1 MTFRSRRQFLHM
13 LGRAAAAA
21 AAASAVAPV
30 AAQRAGSALAAT
42 PLRDGMLAIGGAG
55 GNVVAMPG
63 PDGAVVVD
71 SGTPDSAPEL
81 AGFLRD
87 RFGDTP
93 VAALFNTHWHLD
105 HTGGNEALA
114 AADTRIVA
122 HENTRLWMSTKVYV
136 EWEDRRYE
144 PRPDAA
150 LPNDTFF
157 SSDPQPIELEVGGER
172 IVYGHLREAHTD
184 GDIYVRFPQRNV
196 IAAGGTATTGRYP
209 VPDYITGGW
218 IGGLGDATRMLI
230 EMSDADTLIVPAWG
244 PVLARSDLEA
254 QLEML
259 ATVRERIEAMALVGR
274 GIDEMI
280 EARLTAEFDERFGDD
295 AALFV
300 ANVYHGLWWG
310 GRMRGIVA
318 QAQEVAIGRV
328 RPGVSPKATIRAFRG
343 RRPPGRST
351 AFFV

>member
-1 MTFRSRRQFLHM
+1 MKNSSRRLFLKM
-13 LGRAAAAA
+13 LGRTAAAVAA
-21 AAASAVAPV
+21 AGSVRAVEAQIGAAP
-30 AAQRAGSALAAT
+30 LAARR
-42 PLRDGMLAIGGAG
+42 LGDGMLAIGGAG
-55 GNVVAMPG
+55 ANVVALSG
-63 PDGAVVVD
+63 PNGLIMVD
-71 SGTPDSAPEL
+71 SGAPARANEL
-81 AGFLRD
+81 AQFVGA
-87 RFGDTP
+87 RFGDIPVAARFGDIP

-122 HENTRLWMSTKVYV
+122 HENTRLWMSTKVHV

-172 IVYGHLREAHTD
+172 IVYGHLPEAHTD
-184 GDIYVRFPQRNV
+184 GDIYVWFPQRNV
-196 IAAGGTATTGRYP
+196 IAAGGAATTGRYP

-218 IGGLGDATRMLI
+218 IGGLGDATRALM
-230 EMSDADTLIVPAWG
+230 EMCDQDTLIVPAWG
-244 PVLARSDLEA
+244 PVLGRNDLQA

-318 QAQEVAIGRV
+318 
-328 RPGVSPKATIRAFRG
+328 
-343 RRPPGRST
+343 
-351 AFFV
+351 